1 MKLHYQ
7 IGIGFLVGLIIGYIL
22 NVAHA
27 VGSVPYQICDT
38 VGEFFLRLIRMVVVP
53 LIFASVVYSVAG
65 LGDLRRLSRIGGR
78 TFAYYLCTTGISV
91 VIGMIIV
98 TIVQPGVGAE
108 LGLTADA
115 ERVARITEEGPPT
128 VADLLLRI
136 VPTNPIDALV
146 RADVLQIIFFGMIFG
161 ASLGALGSRA
171 ERVTKVV
178 EGIYNAMLIIVH
190 WVLKIIPFG
199 VCALMARA
207 VARVGLEVLAPLA
220 KYMAS
225 VIVGLGVHGLIVLP
239 LIVWLIGRIRP
250 WKFYS
255 GISEAAMTAFSTASS
270 SATLPIT
277 MDNVSTELGV
287 SRRISNFVLPLGAT
301 INMDGTALYEAVAA
315 MFIAQAYG
323 VDLTMTQQLL
333 VFLTATMAAIGA
345 AGIPEA
351 GLFTMVIVLNAVGLP
366 TEGIGLILAVDRILD
381 MCRTTVNVTGDA
393 VGAVVVGRL
402 EGEIEEP
409 GKEAALRT

>member
-1 MKLHYQ
+1 MRLHYQ
-7 IGIGFLVGLIIGYIL
+7 IGIGFVLGLVIGCVIRVTGLGEAS
-22 NVAHA
+22 VAYR
-27 VGSVPYQICDT
+27 VCDT
-38 VGEFFLRLIRMVVVP
+38 VGELFLRLIRMVVVP
-53 LIFASVVYSVAG
+53 LIFASVVYSVAR

-78 TFAYYLCTTGISV
+78 TLAFYLTTTTISV
-91 VIGMIIV
+91 VIGMVVV
-98 TIVQPGVGAE
+98 TVVRPGVGAE
-108 LGLTADA
+108 LGLTAGA
-115 ERVARITEEGPPT
+115 ERLARITQEGPPS
-128 VADLLLRI
+128 VSELLLRI

-146 RADVLQIIFFGMIFG
+146 KADVLQIIFFGIIFG
-161 ASLGALGSRA
+161 AGLGALGPRA

-178 EGIYNAMLIIVH
+178 EDIYHAMLLIVH
-190 WVLKIIPFG
+190 WVLKVIPIG

-207 VARVGLEVLAPLA
+207 VARAGLEMMVPLA
-220 KYMAS
+220 KYMGA
-225 VIVGLGVHGLIVLP
+225 VIAGLGVHGLIVLP
-239 LIVWLIGRIRP
+239 LIVWLVGRIRP
-250 WKFYS
+250 WRFYR

-270 SATLPIT
+270 SATLPVT
-277 MDNVSTELGV
+277 MDNVATELGV
-287 SRRISNFVLPLGAT
+287 SRRIGNFVLPLGAT

-323 VDLTMTQQLL
+323 IELTMTQQLL
-333 VFLTATMAAIGA
+333 VVLTATMAAIGA

-402 EGEIEEP
+402 EGEVEEP
-409 GKEAALRT
+409 GSESAAG